1 MNCYFDT
8 SALAKLFLENEDGS
22 ETVTKLVNNSANIV
36 WVLELARIEFHSAVY
51 RRYRTGELNDAMLQ
65 IVLGGFDEQFRMF
78 RIEPMTSVL
87 VNEANALL
95 QRYGKKEGPRTLDAL
110 QLGGF
115 SLIAEKDDWC
125 FVCADYALCRIADLA
140 GYVVIN
146 PTVRRNNN

>member
-87 VNEANALL
+87 VKTRLMLCCSAMVK
-95 QRYGKKEGPRTLDAL
+95 RRGYGHWMHCNWAAFL
-110 QLGGF
+110 
-115 SLIAEKDDWC
+115 
-125 FVCADYALCRIADLA
+125 
-140 GYVVIN
+140 
-146 PTVRRNNN
+146 